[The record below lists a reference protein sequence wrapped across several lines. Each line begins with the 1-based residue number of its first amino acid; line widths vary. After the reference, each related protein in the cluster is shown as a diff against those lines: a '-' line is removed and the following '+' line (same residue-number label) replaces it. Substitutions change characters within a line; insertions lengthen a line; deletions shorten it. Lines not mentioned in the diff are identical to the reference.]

1 MGGYMNTRV
10 LWWVLVRA
18 VESTT
23 SKDWHPFRATFRGA
37 LSVGVVILVS
47 VAAACGDQPVGP
59 VIGAVQVS
67 VTTTGVEL
75 DTNGYRIAID
85 GGVGQA
91 IPVNGTMTF
100 TGLGAGPHSV
110 LLAGLASN
118 CGAAGAANPRP
129 VEVVAGDTARVAFSV
144 ACAATTGSLVVTV
157 STTGADFG
165 SGAYSLSVDGGAG
178 QAPPPDGTGTIT
190 RLNARRARPPPPSTP
205 QLEAP

>member
-1 MGGYMNTRV
+1 MGGCMNTRV

-75 DTNGYRIAID
+75 DTNGYRMAVD

-100 TGLGAGPHSV
+100 TGLSAGPHNV
-110 LLAGLASN
+110 LRSEE
-118 CGAAGAANPRP
+118 R
-129 VEVVAGDTARVAFSV
+129 RVGKECRSRW
-144 ACAATTGSLVVTV
+144 SP
-157 STTGADFG
+157 
-165 SGAYSLSVDGGAG
+165 YH
-178 QAPPPDGTGTIT
+178 
-190 RLNARRARPPPPSTP
+190 
-205 QLEAP
+205 

>member
-1 MGGYMNTRV
+1 MGGCMNTRV

-37 LSVGVVILVS
+37 LSVGVVILGS

-75 DTNGYRIAID
+75 DTNGYSVAID
-85 GGVGQA
+85 GGVGHA

-100 TGLGAGPHSV
+100 AGLSSGSHGV

-118 CGAAGAANPRP
+118 CGAVGAANPRS
-129 VEVVAGDTARVAFSV
+129 VEVVPGDTAKVAFSV
-144 ACAATTGSLVVTV
+144 TCV
-157 STTGADFG
+157 
-165 SGAYSLSVDGGAG
+165 
-178 QAPPPDGTGTIT
+178 
-190 RLNARRARPPPPSTP
+190 
-205 QLEAP
+205 